1 MTPTEATNGRIA
13 SVRED
18 IMELISWAE
27 ADAEQS
33 LEDNSGWQAKADL
46 KRAEDLR
53 QALKILQFCDRL

>member
-1 MTPTEATNGRIA
+1 MKSTETTNGRIA
-13 SVRED
+13 SLRED

-33 LEDNSGWQAKADL
+33 LENNSAWQAKADL